1 MMCTCMC
8 ECILKPAQKYAYIIH
23 TNSGNEILKKTKE
36 DTKKNHRA
44 QLQRLPI
51 YTLMQEKNKNIAC
64 ISK

>member
-1 MMCTCMC
+1 MMYTCMC
-8 ECILKPAQKYAYIIH
+8 EYIVKPAQKYAYIIH